1 MLHGHFRNAL
11 IFTIGKP
18 VEKQPESYSLEINSQ
33 LKILDRL
40 HRAEAIAFKL
50 FYQPK
55 SDLYDYIRNSIQGE
69 LEISWDQLLKLAD
82 PKKRKTSNAAAEAMG
97 EISERINYDLN
108 QLLIQMAML
117 QDAFRAIEKMEVNQK
132 DAAQTCWIS
141 IQSQILDLRKKVLEK
156 VPEELKLKVP
166 DHESQVPQDSLHG

>member
-1 MLHGHFRNAL
+1 MPHGRFRNAL
-11 IFTIGKP
+11 IFTIGEP
-18 VEKQPESYSLEINSQ
+18 VEKPPESYSLEINSQ

-40 HRAEAIAFKL
+40 HKAETIAFKL

-55 SDLYDYIRNSIQGE
+55 SDLYEYIRNSIQGE

-117 QDAFRAIEKMEVNQK
+117 QDAFKAIEKMEVNQK

-141 IQSQILDLRKKVLEK
+141 IQAQILDLRKKVLEK
-156 VPEELKLKVP
+156 VPEEFKFKAQETAALVEQP
-166 DHESQVPQDSLHG
+166 VSAP